1 MTKLI
6 TKKEEFEEDYK
17 NEVEKTP
24 KEFGEKNAK
33 AMGGIMAILQI
44 LEKGNK

>member
-24 KEFGEKNAK
+24 KEFGKKNAE
-33 AMGGIMAILQI
+33 ALGGIMAIFKL
-44 LEKGNK
+44 LEKGDK

>member
-6 TKKEEFEEDYK
+6 TEKEEFKKDYK

-24 KEFGEKNAK
+24 KEFGEKNAE
-33 AMGGIMAILQI
+33 AIGGIMAILKI
-44 LEKGNK
+44 LEKGEK